1 MKLLKRRMELTE
13 IANWKSAIG
22 NTCLWLLAS
31 CAALL
36 LSSPMPGLF
45 AQKNETQSTIRWE
58 HSDDNLKRRFEA
70 RGKAEFTDDYTD
82 IKSVSEGGWVIIE
95 EHRDRQS
102 FRYEVRRDIAGQL
115 TRAFYVN
122 GTARPLD
129 ETGKAWLAKLV
140 LDAVRQGGYDA
151 DKRVRTILAQRGV
164 AGVLAEIDQ
173 ISGDYGKR
181 HYYQALIKEAN
192 LDATAL
198 RDVLQQVAR
207 DITSDYEQ
215 ASLLIYV
222 APMLTGK
229 EAAIQPFFDAVAT
242 IKSDYERSRV
252 LKTVLKQSTPSRA
265 LLLLVAGSTRNIGSD
280 YEKAGVLKG
289 VAAAYLDDPALRDQF
304 FQTVASIGSDYERR
318 GVLTA
323 LVKTKNQSE
332 EVLRLLLDS
341 AAGISSDYEKAT
353 FLVEVS
359 NVYTG
364 DTRLRS
370 AFLKAVETIKSDYER
385 GRVLSALLKN
395 KQIS

>member
-1 MKLLKRRMELTE
+1 MKLLNHSIKAR
-13 IANWKSAIG
+13 I
-22 NTCLWLLAS
+22 LWLLS
-31 CAALL
+31 SFFALL
-36 LSSPMPGLF
+36 IASPLPSLQ
-45 AQKNETQSTIRWE
+45 AQKSREETQSKTTWIQQDGE
-58 HSDDNLKRRFEA
+58 QKRLLEI

-82 IKSVSEGGWVIIE
+82 IQSVSEGGWVIVE
-95 EHRDRQS
+95 ERTDRQW
-102 FRYEVRRDIAGQL
+102 FRYEVRRDPAGQI

-122 GTARPLD
+122 GAARPLD
-129 ETGKAWLAKLV
+129 NSGKSWLSKFV
-140 LDAVRQGGYDA
+140 LEAVRQGGIDA
-151 DKRVRTILAQRGV
+151 EKRVQRILEQRGV
-164 AGVLAEIDQ
+164 AGVLAEINL
-173 ISGDYGKR
+173 ISSDYAQR
-181 HYYQALIKEAN
+181 HYYEALIKQAT

-198 RDVLQQVAR
+198 RDVLRQVAR
-207 DITSDYEQ
+207 DISSDYEQ
-215 ASLLIYV
+215 AQLLTAV

-229 EAAIQPFFDAVAT
+229 DVAIQPFFDAVGT

-252 LKTVLKQSTPSRA
+252 LKTILKQDTPSSV
-265 LLLLVAGSTRNIGSD
+265 LLVLVASATKTISSD

-289 VAAAYLDDPALRDQF
+289 VAAVYLDDPTLRETF
-304 FQTVASIGSDYERR
+304 FQTIASISSDYERR

-323 LVKTKNQSE
+323 LVKTKSQSE

-364 DTRLRS
+364 ETRLRE

-395 KQIS
+395 KQIG